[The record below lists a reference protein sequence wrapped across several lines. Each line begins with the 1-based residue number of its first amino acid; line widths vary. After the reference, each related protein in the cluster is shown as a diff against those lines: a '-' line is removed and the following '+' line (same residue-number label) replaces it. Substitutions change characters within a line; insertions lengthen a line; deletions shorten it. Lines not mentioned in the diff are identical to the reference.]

1 MGLFS
6 WLFGRRAPSLR
17 ISVWLDEPS
26 RLSGL
31 ARDVRADLA
40 KGRSV
45 VLVAHFASALVE
57 VGQHFANE
65 GIPFTT
71 LSSWRPL
78 GSTPSVVAIL
88 AKALPQPVPGA
99 TPVDKRGTE
108 VRIAIRGVEL
118 HVLARE
124 NDRLV
129 NFAATLPVPC
139 EVCAS
144 TSLDAPVLAR
154 TQKPWVREMLSKMGF
169 TADAPIDSPMLSRSM
184 KKALVAIEGR
194 ARRDLPADSVAQWMD
209 RNVDPL

>member
-6 WLFGRRAPSLR
+6 WLFGRRAPSLHVA
-17 ISVWLDEPS
+17 VWLDEPS
-26 RLSGL
+26 RLRGL

-57 VGQHFANE
+57 VGQHFASE
-65 GIPFTT
+65 GIAFTT
-71 LSSWRPL
+71 LASWRPL

-99 TPVDKRGTE
+99 QPVAKRGQAPQ
-108 VRIAIRGVEL
+108 VVVRGVEL

-124 NDRLV
+124 NDRLA

-154 TQKPWVREMLSKMGF
+154 TQKPWVREMLGKLGF
-169 TADAPIDSPMLSRSM
+169 SADAPIDSPMLSRSM
-184 KKALVAIEGR
+184 KKALVAIER
-194 ARRDLPADSVAQWMD
+194 RTRRDLAADSVEQWMD